1 VALPELKTLSA
12 AELDALMLAISL
24 ERVKR
29 EPPVA
34 MDQPATIEAALDPKW
49 FVSMAGA
56 NTIMQLRHPGYGW
69 VGYLIPPTSRATLA
83 AVLLQHALLPP
94 GKPDAPPPVAITGG
108 GTLH

>member
-1 VALPELKTLSA
+1 MSLPDPKALST

-34 MDQPATIEAALDPKW
+34 MDQPATIEAAFDPKW
-49 FVSMAGA
+49 FVSMVGP
-56 NTIMQLRHPGYGW
+56 NSIVQLRHPGYGW

-83 AVLLQHALLPP
+83 AVLLQHALMPP
-94 GKPDAPPPVAITGG
+94 AKPDAPPLITAGG
-108 GTLH
+108 GTVH